1 MFIIP
6 HGAPE
11 GYEWFGLYFA
21 VRNLMRARRRFCA
34 PVARTELACV
44 HETIRPSSCSRAR
57 VGVPTY
63 VSSTSSSARAAATM
77 TESHLWFIA
86 SFVMTLLTAGGAY
99 ALGYWRGL
107 HHGFKRGFEEG
118 SQDGWERRFRGR
130 EQFRMRS

>member
-1 MFIIP
+1 
-6 HGAPE
+6 
-11 GYEWFGLYFA
+11 
-21 VRNLMRARRRFCA
+21 
-34 PVARTELACV
+34 
-44 HETIRPSSCSRAR
+44 
-57 VGVPTY
+57 
-63 VSSTSSSARAAATM
+63 M